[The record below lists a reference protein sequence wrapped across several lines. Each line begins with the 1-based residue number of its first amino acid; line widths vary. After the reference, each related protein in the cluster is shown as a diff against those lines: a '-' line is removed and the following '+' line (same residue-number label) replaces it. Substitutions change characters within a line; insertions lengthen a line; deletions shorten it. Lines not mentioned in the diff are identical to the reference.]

1 MIDSQQFLDALF
13 ASWTSELNYYMTIYD
28 CATFD
33 ELENE
38 LWRSAG
44 IFTCNPVVL

>member
-13 ASWTSELNYYMTIYD
+13 AWTSELNYYMTIYD
-28 CATFD
+28 CATLD

-38 LWRSAG
+38 LWHSAG
-44 IFTCNPVVL
+44 ISLVIL